1 MPATRQ
7 TTATSDRLSQAILE
21 RQAGIFD
28 VMRSVTD
35 RNHRFTRSLIE
46 SARQGNRDLLEVGR
60 RWAKRP
66 TDVTGIYDA
75 IADAVGNSQQRT
87 IALSRECSRTSSR
100 RSGRTVNW
108 RQRTITCVA
117 YCEGEENT
125 SVPVFKR
132 YLATSRL
139 RRRPSTRMSA
149 PSTCS
154 RRSWRLTRLQGRISR
169 IDAWQALR

>member
-87 IALSRECSRTSSR
+87 IALSREWFEDVVETQRENRQLVRQGLGDAREVVERAGARVPQFLRRNRLVASRDGTSS
-100 RSGRTVNW
+100 N
-108 RQRTITCVA
+108 
-117 YCEGEENT
+117 E
-125 SVPVFKR
+125 K
-132 YLATSRL
+132 
-139 RRRPSTRMSA
+139 
-149 PSTCS
+149 
-154 RRSWRLTRLQGRISR
+154 
-169 IDAWQALR
+169 